1 LSTVWPPAGGTVA
14 PGLLYMLDTDIC
26 SYLVRKQSAA
36 LDQRVASTPTDQL
49 CISAI
54 TRAEIMYGISRP
66 DISTRKKE
74 SVLALVD
81 AMTCVE
87 WNEDAADLHGAL
99 RAQLERRGTPIGT
112 YDLLIAAHALSQNA
126 VLVSNNT
133 RHLSQVPGLQL
144 ENWAR

>member
-1 LSTVWPPAGGTVA
+1 MSAVWPPAGGIAA

-26 SYLVRKQSAA
+26 SYLVRKQFAV

-49 CISAI
+49 CISAV
-54 TRAEIMYGISRP
+54 TRAEIMYGIHRP
-66 DISTRKKE
+66 DISERKKE
-74 SVLALVD
+74 SILALVD
-81 AMTCVE
+81 AMACVE
-87 WNEDAADLHGAL
+87 WSEDAADLHGAL

-133 RHLSQVPGLQL
+133 RHFSQVPGLQL
-144 ENWAR
+144 ENWTR